1 MEGKG
6 FSPGYMKTSRL
17 QASPSSHDNA
27 AVLTPVTDVNHGDL
41 NTGHPVERAAGVG
54 DIRNSQR
61 RFAINLVANG
71 GNFLIN
77 ILIGIW
83 FTPYLIHHLGVS
95 AYGLI
100 PLALSVVT
108 LMSVVPNAL
117 NGSVGRFLTIAFER
131 RDAPETARIFTAYF
145 FTNSALACVLLV
157 PAVVVSLNVNRV
169 FSVPDG
175 YDQQFIALFL
185 CTAGFIA
192 LTILGSTFSLPAF
205 CLNRFEITNS
215 IAALGNAVRII
226 VIVTMFTFFT
236 PRVWHFGFGLLA
248 GALSTVAGYIL
259 ASRLQVPGLRI
270 KHRMFRWET
279 VRQFAGIG
287 GWMVVS
293 QIGTL
298 LYLGIDLMVVNR
310 FVGVKEA
317 GSYGAVLQWSGLLR
331 SFSWVMTAGFV
342 PTIFALYARKE
353 HAELAGYTRRA
364 VRFVSLLLALPVGL
378 ICGLSQP
385 LLTVWLG
392 REFAYLAPLL
402 VLLTFH
408 LSMNLGVS
416 PLTFLQ
422 SARGKV
428 RTPGIVTCL
437 MGCLNVVLAI
447 LLAVSAG
454 WGVYGVAAAG
464 AVMLTVKSVFF
475 EPVYSAWIIG
485 EKWWLF
491 SREILLALLMTSAT
505 AGVAFLIASARNISG
520 WTGLVMTGMG
530 ITPLYAILVWV
541 LAFNKEERE
550 KALLWIGNMPGVRTG
565 KPGMD

>member
-1 MEGKG
+1 ME
-6 FSPGYMKTSRL
+6 TSL
-17 QASPSSHDNA
+17 ESA
-27 AVLTPVTDVNHGDL
+27 AVLTPVANVNPRDG
-41 NTGHPVERAAGVG
+41 NTRHPVENAARGTRKG
-54 DIRNSQR
+54 QR
-61 RFAINLVANG
+61 RFAINMVANG
-71 GNFLIN
+71 GNFFIN
-77 ILIGIW
+77 ILVGLW

-95 AYGLI
+95 VYGLI

-117 NGSVGRFLTIAFER
+117 NGSVGRFLAIAFER
-131 RDAPETARIFTAYF
+131 KDTPETARIFSTYF
-145 FTNSALACVLLV
+145 FTNSALALVLLV
-157 PAVVVSLNVNRV
+157 PAIAVSLNVNQV
-169 FSVPDG
+169 FNVPDG
-175 YDQQFIALFL
+175 YGQQFIALFL
-185 CTAGFIA
+185 CTTGFVA

-226 VIVTMFTFFT
+226 VIVMMFTVFT
-236 PRVWHFGFGLLA
+236 PRVWHFGFGFLA

-259 ASRLQVPGLRI
+259 SSRLLVPGLHVE
-270 KHRMFRWET
+270 HRMFQWKT

-310 FVGVKEA
+310 FVGVREA
-317 GSYGAVLQWSGLLR
+317 GNYGAVLQWSGLLR
-331 SFSWVMTAGFV
+331 SFAWVMTAGFV

-353 HAELAGYTRRA
+353 HAELAVYSRQA
-364 VRFVSLLLALPVGL
+364 VKFVSLLLALPVGL
-378 ICGLSQP
+378 ICGLSGP

-392 REFAYLAPLL
+392 REYAYLAPLL

-408 LSMNLGVS
+408 LSLNLGVS
-416 PLTFLQ
+416 PLAFLQ

-428 RTPGIVTCL
+428 RIPGIVTCFT
-437 MGCLNVVLAI
+437 GCLNVILAI
-447 LLAVSAG
+447 LLAVGAG

-464 AVMLTVKSVFF
+464 AIMLTAKSVIF

-491 SREILLALLMTSAT
+491 SREILITLFITSAT
-505 AGVAFLIASARNISG
+505 AGVAFLIANTRDISG

-530 ITPLYAILVWV
+530 ITPLYALLVGIF
-541 LAFNKEERE
+541 AFNKEERA
-550 KALLWIGNMPGVRTG
+550 KALLWIGNLSGFRIVR
-565 KPGMD
+565 PGMHR